1 MDSNARYIVLRDGS
15 RVSERTHRT
24 KLDAQV
30 EADYWHDIVRRWP
43 DGSVVR
49 IETIFFK
56 SRGE

>member
-1 MDSNARYIVLRDGS
+1 MDNARYIVLRDGS
-15 RVSERTHRT
+15 RVSDRTHRT

-43 DGSVVR
+43 DGSVIR

-56 SRGE
+56 SRE

>member
-24 KLDAQV
+24 KLDAEV
-30 EADYWHDIVRRWP
+30 ERDYWQDIVRKWP
-43 DGSVVR
+43 DGSVIR